1 MPVEPN
7 TGMQLPYKGEPGYEE
22 AKAQF
27 PELYAQEESGGGAPP
42 ADMSQEMPGDE
53 GPADMAP
60 EGEMMGD
67 MQPTAPMPE
76 KPYSV
81 NAVKTLL
88 KELNKTLD
96 KLSGQDIPDIE
107 VEMDSKGAKLEGALP
122 AELYMTLVAIAESM
136 RLLGEDFV
144 GKYGFDPESMLT
156 DSDLRKVTAT
166 LKKMSKDKKLIEA
179 MQAPVGGGG
188 DMEEEMA
195 EPSTPGFFDE
205 DEQDLAANMA

>member
-1 MPVEPN
+1 M
-7 TGMQLPYKGEPGYEE
+7 
-22 AKAQF
+22 
-27 PELYAQEESGGGAPP
+27 
-42 ADMSQEMPGDE
+42 
-53 GPADMAP
+53 
-60 EGEMMGD
+60 
-67 MQPTAPMPE
+67 
-76 KPYSV
+76 
-81 NAVKTLL
+81 
-88 KELNKTLD
+88 D

-156 DSDLRKVTAT
+156 DSDLRNVTAT

-179 MQAPVGGGG
+179 MQAPVGGEG